1 MLRDA
6 LFLAKHLLPN
16 VSLRRSMAAL
26 RSILTAVRL
35 PDIPP
40 FPVYLQVEVTT
51 HCNFRCPHCAR
62 LRLNMEKRH
71 FCKKQF
77 ERLLPQI
84 PALVL
89 VLLQG
94 QGEPFL
100 WPPLFEMVRSARKMG
115 VYTATCTNGSFV
127 SNHVRDIIDSG
138 LNYLAYSVDAVGAE
152 AHRWRPGSDWRLI
165 EAGIA
170 ALNSCRQETPMLAVW
185 ATLHENALAAFR
197 EIFAW
202 GLGGGFTAFNLQPV
216 QSYATLIPETRVA
229 AETTAL
235 SKEIKQMTAGR
246 PDILITHTPFRN
258 APRLSHCRFPWL
270 GSYLDVQGN
279 IRPCCVTFGEEYV
292 MGNIAKE
299 SFGNVWRNERY
310 VSFRRQMKSA
320 RPPRC
325 CTQCHLF

>member
-16 VSLRRSMAAL
+16 VCLRRSLAAL

-40 FPVYLQVEVTT
+40 FPVYLQIEVTT

-62 LRLNMEKRH
+62 LLLNMEKRH
-71 FCKKQF
+71 LCKKHI
-77 ERLLPQI
+77 ESLLLQI
-84 PALVL
+84 PALVA
-89 VLLQG
+89 VLFQG

-100 WPPLFEMVRSARKMG
+100 WPPLFEMVRTARKMG
-115 VYTATCTNGSFV
+115 VYTATCTNGSLV
-127 SNHVRDIIDSG
+127 SNHVRDIMESG

-152 AHRWRPGSDWRLI
+152 AYRRRPGSDWRLI

-170 ALNSCRQETPMLAVW
+170 TLNACRHKTPLLALW
-185 ATLHENALAAFR
+185 ATIHENALTKFR

-202 GLGGGFTAFNLQPV
+202 GLGCGFTAFNLQPL
-216 QSYATLIPETRVA
+216 QSFASFTPDTKVT
-229 AETTAL
+229 AETTPL
-235 SKEIKQMTAGR
+235 YREIKQMTAGR
-246 PDILITHTPFRN
+246 PEILITHSPFKH
-258 APRLSHCRFPWL
+258 ASRLSHCRFPWL

-279 IRPCCVTFGEEYV
+279 IRPCCVAFEDEYI
-292 MGNIAKE
+292 MGNIATE
-299 SFGNVWRNERY
+299 SFGTVWHNNRY
-310 VSFRRQMKSA
+310 VSFRRKMKSV

-325 CTQCHLF
+325 CTRCHLF